1 MEKNTNTDHIK
12 DTTSTNNSQDN
23 KSNQQ
28 EQSKTIVDHPTLED
42 ESLPPNRFELELEFI
57 QCLAS
62 PAYLHNLATSGL
74 LSDPAF
80 LSFLQYLT
88 YWKTPEYVRF
98 IAYPH
103 ALHFLDLILTN
114 ERFRREIA
122 NVPFRNFVHEQ
133 QYYAWQHRY
142 SHLYGTGLQDP
153 KKNDQNPLQPQQETV
168 NQESNENKMD
178 VNGSEAVGS

>member
-1 MEKNTNTDHIK
+1 MEDITATNTEENLSSAAQMSEDSPDKESKQLKNTNT
-12 DTTSTNNSQDN
+12 NS
-23 KSNQQ
+23 
-28 EQSKTIVDHPTLED
+28 ED
-42 ESLPPNRFELELEFI
+42 ESLPSNRFELELEFI

-62 PAYLHNLATSGL
+62 PAYLHHLATTGL
-74 LSDPAF
+74 LSDPSF
-80 LSFLQYLT
+80 LAFLQYLT

-133 QYYAWQHRY
+133 QYYAWQHR
-142 SHLYGTGLQDP
+142 SKQLYGAGLQDQQQSNDDSNP
-153 KKNDQNPLQPQQETV
+153 QQNPSSSNQDHEMQDATSKNDMSQ
-168 NQESNENKMD
+168 
-178 VNGSEAVGS
+178 